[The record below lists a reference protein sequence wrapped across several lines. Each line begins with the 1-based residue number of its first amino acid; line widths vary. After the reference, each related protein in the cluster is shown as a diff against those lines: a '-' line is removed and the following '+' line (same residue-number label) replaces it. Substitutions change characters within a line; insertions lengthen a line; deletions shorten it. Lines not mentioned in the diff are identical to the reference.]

1 MNGIDNLRSH
11 TSQSYKWAR
20 KAVRKKCVWEETDG
34 MEEIVRLERVRKIYR
49 MGNVYVE
56 ALRDVDLR
64 VGRGDFLA
72 VLGPSGSGKS
82 TLLNMIGCLDKP
94 TSGNVLID
102 GKNTGEMNESELAEI
117 RRRKIGFVFQQYNL
131 IHSLNALENVAL
143 PMLFAGVRRSERL
156 KRAKEL
162 LERVGLSHRIHHK
175 PSELSGGEQQRV
187 AIARALANNPDMII
201 GDEPTGN
208 VDTATGDAIMD
219 IFSRLNREEGKT
231 IILVTHDEEIA
242 DRART
247 KLRMRDG
254 KIYSE

>member
-1 MNGIDNLRSH
+1 
-11 TSQSYKWAR
+11 
-20 KAVRKKCVWEETDG
+20 

-56 ALRDVDLR
+56 ALRDVNLR